1 MPTSSEESYL
11 RSAEAISGNQWQSV
25 AISGNQWQSVAISGN
40 QRQSAAGEHDTQRHS
55 EALEAIRA
63 LRVPL
68 GEARGLGGLLR
79 ADGLRQISK
88 GGWVRQIEIRARKV
102 LDDPRDD
109 WVLSEVVERA
119 AGERVEPH
127 EVVEVGD
134 APALPVVEQLLVTCL
149 ERIANEVD
157 VVGSRREGGRSEGDE
172 PLVHTT
178 ARLAICEREE
188 VGRPPAE
195 EELEGDPAEEV
206 AAGEY
211 LMTEAIRRHQTSSD
225 VIRGHQRS
233 SEVIG
238 GGSVG
243 VVPLAAPRPSTRVDV
258 APGEGGSQTS
268 SEVIRGHPRSSEVI
282 RGHQRSSEVIRP
294 STHA

>member
-1 MPTSSEESYL
+1 MSISVNQCQSV
-11 RSAEAISGNQWQSV
+11 SISGNQWQSV
-25 AISGNQWQSVAISGN
+25 AISGRRA
-40 QRQSAAGEHDTQRHS
+40 RHS
-55 EALEAIRA
+55 EALRGTPRHSRHSAA

-88 GGWVRQIEIRARKV
+88 GGWVRQIEIRARIV

-109 WVLSEVVERA
+109 WVLSEIVERA

-157 VVGSRREGGRSEGDE
+157 VVGSRREGGRAEGDE

-206 AAGEY
+206 AAG
-211 LMTEAIRRHQTSSD
+211 
-225 VIRGHQRS
+225 
-233 SEVIG
+233 
-238 GGSVG
+238 
-243 VVPLAAPRPSTRVDV
+243 
-258 APGEGGSQTS
+258 
-268 SEVIRGHPRSSEVI
+268 
-282 RGHQRSSEVIRP
+282 
-294 STHA
+294 